1 MAYIAQPC
9 RHLKEEGIGITED
22 KYSDLSQEDINHIVM
37 RAKQDHGFKEMGQ
50 VMFGY
55 LRYEEPPA
63 QKKMWDHQT
72 QTLVKAYQQAGTLQ
86 TRQQILS
93 HFADNYSKQD
103 LQELIPGLSKWR
115 TDQARAHS
123 AETGPGK
130 PVQQQQQITRLNP
143 VKTDHFL
150 AFHTQPHLQDC
161 GKTLECLF
169 PGTRESVEAEREDMA
184 SKIRQVKML
193 MGDADGTTTKDM
205 MTALLDHYLYTK
217 ERSTSSSTTW
227 SPIVPQYQGRRQD
240 LSPAD
245 ILVNS
250 DDIQD
255 LQDRFTQKVKTV
267 LVEHF
272 QSLEKF
278 KDTFRKPSSP
288 FPVKKSV
295 VIPLPLEDKDE
306 YKKADTIEILL
317 TFARELN
324 LRDCMKDQN
333 CCAWPSITTS
343 ISTRT
348 PTPGTSTNWTGH
360 GSIRSSRVLTT
371 TMSQG
376 PGGLYYP
383 MARPGITSPLD
394 RPVSAWPIGKAGQ
407 KGGGAVIPCKIRVQV
422 KDKGKTLA
430 ALMAAFSDFGP
441 EKTVLTLL

>member
-1 MAYIAQPC
+1 
-9 RHLKEEGIGITED
+9 
-22 KYSDLSQEDINHIVM
+22 
-37 RAKQDHGFKEMGQ
+37 
-50 VMFGY
+50 
-55 LRYEEPPA
+55 
-63 QKKMWDHQT
+63 
-72 QTLVKAYQQAGTLQ
+72 
-86 TRQQILS
+86 
-93 HFADNYSKQD
+93 
-103 LQELIPGLSKWR
+103 
-115 TDQARAHS
+115 
-123 AETGPGK
+123 
-130 PVQQQQQITRLNP
+130 
-143 VKTDHFL
+143 
-150 AFHTQPHLQDC
+150 
-161 GKTLECLF
+161 
-169 PGTRESVEAEREDMA
+169 
-184 SKIRQVKML
+184 ML

-205 MTALLDHYLYTK
+205 MTALLDHYLYTI
-217 ERSTSSSTTW
+217 EQSTS
-227 SPIVPQYQGRRQD
+227 RQD

-255 LQDRFTQKVKTV
+255 LQDRFTQKVKAV

-324 LRDCMKDQN
+324 LGDCMKDRELLCLVVHYDFHLDPN
-333 CCAWPSITTS
+333 PHTWNIHELD
-343 ISTRT
+343 
-348 PTPGTSTNWTGH
+348 GGH
-360 GSIRSSRVLTT
+360 GSIST
-371 TMSQG
+371 
-376 PGGLYYP
+376 
-383 MARPGITSPLD
+383 
-394 RPVSAWPIGKAGQ
+394 WPKAGQ